1 MKLRTNDVKLALAR
15 AEAFAARHPRAL
27 TGAVV
32 TLLSGFAITA
42 FGIAPLAPNA
52 ADLPQRTLTE
62 SVQIDDLES
71 AAQRP
76 GQPLDRAQPQ

>member
-1 MKLRTNDVKLALAR
+1 MKFRLNDVKMALAR

-27 TGAVV
+27 TGGVV
-32 TLLSGFAITA
+32 TVLSGFAITA

-62 SVQIDDLES
+62 QIQIDDLDAPLS
-71 AAQRP
+71 ALASHSVTLSRN
-76 GQPLDRAQPQ
+76 